1 MLQDANARL
10 LLTSEEITQK
20 VKRIAYEI
28 YERNFDQDSLIL
40 AGILDRGYY
49 LAERIAKQLSLISHF
64 STEKGNLSLVEV
76 SIEKFTDQQ
85 AQVTFNVPVTD
96 FDNQSIILVDDV
108 LNTGRTLAY
117 CLPPFLKRSIR
128 KLEIAVLVN
137 RSHIQFP
144 VMASYTGL
152 ELATTLQEH
161 IEVVFESSKEGVY
174 LH

>member
-1 MLQDANARL
+1 MPQDDSARL
-10 LLTSEEITQK
+10 LLTPEEITQK

-49 LAERIAKQLSLISHF
+49 LAERIAKQLGLISHF
-64 STEKGNLSLVEV
+64 SLKKGNLSLVEV

-85 AQVTFNVPVTD
+85 AQVAFDVPVAD
-96 FDNQSIILVDDV
+96 FDDRSIILVDDV

-174 LH
+174 LR